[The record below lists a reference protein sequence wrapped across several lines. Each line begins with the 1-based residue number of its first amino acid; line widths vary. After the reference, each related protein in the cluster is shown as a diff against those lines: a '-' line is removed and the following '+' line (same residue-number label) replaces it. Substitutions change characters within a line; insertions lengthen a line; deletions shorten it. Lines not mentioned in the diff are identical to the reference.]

1 MRRPAQSDTDELI
14 QRSTG
19 GDDAA
24 RVQLLDRHRSRLR
37 RMIGVRL
44 DRRLSARIDPSDV
57 VQEVLIDANNKLDH
71 YLRNPPLPFYP
82 WLRQI
87 AWQRLVKIHQHHHAR
102 KRGVTRENAG
112 MLDLPDESAGNLA
125 ERLAASGTSPSRH
138 VLRQELRLQVR
149 RALGRFGER
158 DREVLVLR
166 YLEQMSL
173 REIASVLGTS
183 EGAVKS
189 RHARALL
196 RLEALLGN
204 DVGEGEE

>member
-1 MRRPAQSDTDELI
+1 MAPRPPDTDELI
-14 QRSTG
+14 RQSAR

-24 RVQLLDRHRSRLR
+24 RQDLLARHRGRLR

-44 DRRLSARIDPSDV
+44 DRRLLARVDPSDV
-57 VQEVLIDANNKLDH
+57 VQEVLMEAHNRLGD
-71 YLRNPPLPFYP
+71 YLRDRPLPFYP

-87 AWQRLVKIHQHHHAR
+87 AWQRLLKIHQHHHAR
-102 KRGVTRENAG
+102 KRRVTHEG
-112 MLDLPDESAGNLA
+112 PPLLDLPDASVGDLA

-138 VLRQELRLQVR
+138 ALRQELRLRVR
-149 RALGRFGER
+149 EALGRLTER

-173 REIASVLGTS
+173 AEIAAVMGST

-196 RLEALLGN
+196 RLQALLG
-204 DVGEGEE
+204 DEGEGEG